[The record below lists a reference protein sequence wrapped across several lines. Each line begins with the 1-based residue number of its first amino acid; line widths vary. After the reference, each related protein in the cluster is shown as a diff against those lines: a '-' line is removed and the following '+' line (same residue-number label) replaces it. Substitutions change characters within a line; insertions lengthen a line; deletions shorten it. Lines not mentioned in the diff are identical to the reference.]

1 MKKLLI
7 IVLLAL
13 SFSSCKKLGV
23 DPLKTCEQ
31 ATEDFTTA
39 LFTFALSQT
48 QKNCENY
55 IDATKSYLK
64 SCANLTA
71 TERKEVEKDLDNT
84 DCKNL

>member
-1 MKKLLI
+1 MKKLLL

-23 DPLKTCEQ
+23 DPVKSCES

-39 LFTFALSQT
+39 LFSYAFTPT
-48 QKNCENY
+48 QKSCEAY
-55 IDATKSYLK
+55 IDATKAYLK
-64 SCANLTA
+64 SCVNLTA
-71 TERKEVEKDLDNT
+71 TERKEVEKDLDDT